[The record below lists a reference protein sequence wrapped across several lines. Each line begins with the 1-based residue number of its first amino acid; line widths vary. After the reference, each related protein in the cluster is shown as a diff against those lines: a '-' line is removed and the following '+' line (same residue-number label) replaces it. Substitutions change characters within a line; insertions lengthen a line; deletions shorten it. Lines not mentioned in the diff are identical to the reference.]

1 MPVLCWEIMS
11 SSAGD
16 TTTLEAPAGKARVTT
31 AGKARV
37 TTAGKARVTTAVK
50 ARVTTAGKARITN
63 VTLTIEYP
71 FSVSPILSCRRKKLL

>member
-1 MPVLCWEIMS
+1 MYYWRWQWCYWVLKLPVLCWEIMS

-16 TTTLEAPAGKARVTT
+16 TTTLEAP
-31 AGKARV
+31 
-37 TTAGKARVTTAVK
+37 AGKARVTTAVK